1 MEKVFGDTFVKFESC
16 TQTTV
21 LSFYGLE
28 PIILSQIRILFW
40 QNLMTKTHS
49 RSLTFFSEDQKLS
62 TYFGGRKIRQKFGPK
77 CIFFFPPKSVLN
89 DNCRDGTI
97 QLERLI
103 VVR

>member
-40 QNLMTKTHS
+40 LSDDQN
-49 RSLTFFSEDQKLS
+49 TFEKFNVF
-62 TYFGGRKIRQKFGPK
+62 FGGSKIVNVFWW
-77 CIFFFPPKSVLN
+77 S
-89 DNCRDGTI
+89 
-97 QLERLI
+97 
-103 VVR
+103 

>member
-40 QNLMTKTHS
+40 LSDDKTHS

-62 TYFGGRKIRQKFGPK
+62 TYFGGRKIRQNFGPK
-77 CIFFFPPKSVLN
+77 CIIFSPKSVLN